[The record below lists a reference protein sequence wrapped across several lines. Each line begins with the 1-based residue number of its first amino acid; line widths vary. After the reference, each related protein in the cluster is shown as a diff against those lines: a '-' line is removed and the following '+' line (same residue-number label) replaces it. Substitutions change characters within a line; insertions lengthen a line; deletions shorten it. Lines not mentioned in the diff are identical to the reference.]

1 MSEGY
6 RLYFIILTILTAMI
20 GAFEAILFGMLGDI
34 TNWLASSSTKSF
46 FYEKKYEFILLVT
59 FLISGIPLVIIADIL
74 KYQTIYGNFPMLMRW
89 NFHRLML
96 SQSMSFFNDEF
107 SGRISTKVMQTAL
120 AIRSVYITIGDIF
133 VFIFIYFLTMV
144 IIIGSYSAILLF
156 PFLIWVMCYI
166 IAVRYFV
173 PKISSLSKNRADAI
187 SLMSGKITD
196 AYLNIATVKLFSHS
210 QRESKYLKDSMEE
223 CMQHVHP
230 HNRLTSLFEIVNH
243 TLSTLLILFTGGTVL
258 ILWTKGLASV
268 GSVAAA
274 FAMSFRLMGLSHWI
288 MYEMASLFENIG
300 TVRDGIRILSQSF
313 SVKDK
318 QGALPMDI
326 SSGEIIFENISFSYA
341 SGKSVINDLNLKIN
355 HGERV
360 GLVGPSGGG
369 KTTTMN
375 LLLRFFDLN
384 KGRILIDGVDIA
396 NVQQNSLRENIAMV
410 TQDAALL
417 HRSVRENIK
426 YGNPNASEE
435 EMLRAADM
443 AEVTGFIQDLKDG
456 SGRCGF
462 DAHVGERGVKLSGG
476 QRQRIA
482 IARVILKDAPILLL
496 DEATSALDSEVES
509 IIQKSLKTVMEGKT
523 VLAIAHRLSTIAE
536 LDRLIV
542 IEGGKIVE
550 EGTHNELLAR
560 QGLYFRLW
568 NLQSGGFLATEMPNE
583 FS

>member
-1 MSEGY
+1 
-6 RLYFIILTILTAMI
+6 MI

-341 SGKSVINDLNLKIN
+341 SGKSVINDLNLKIQSW
-355 HGERV
+355 RK
-360 GLVGPSGGG
+360 SR
-369 KTTTMN
+369 TCWSF
-375 LLLRFFDLN
+375 RWW
-384 KGRILIDGVDIA
+384 
-396 NVQQNSLRENIAMV
+396 
-410 TQDAALL
+410 
-417 HRSVRENIK
+417 
-426 YGNPNASEE
+426 
-435 EMLRAADM
+435 
-443 AEVTGFIQDLKDG
+443 KD
-456 SGRCGF
+456 
-462 DAHVGERGVKLSGG
+462 D
-476 QRQRIA
+476 
-482 IARVILKDAPILLL
+482 
-496 DEATSALDSEVES
+496 
-509 IIQKSLKTVMEGKT
+509 
-523 VLAIAHRLSTIAE
+523 
-536 LDRLIV
+536 
-542 IEGGKIVE
+542 
-550 EGTHNELLAR
+550 N
-560 QGLYFRLW
+560 
-568 NLQSGGFLATEMPNE
+568 NE
-583 FS
+583 FTSKIF